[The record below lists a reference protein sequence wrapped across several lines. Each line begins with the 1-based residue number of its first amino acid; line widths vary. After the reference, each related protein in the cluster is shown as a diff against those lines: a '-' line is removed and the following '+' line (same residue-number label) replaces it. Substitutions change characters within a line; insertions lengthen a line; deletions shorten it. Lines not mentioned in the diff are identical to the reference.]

1 MYEPLMNLQRELSD
15 LFDESWPFAT
25 SRRTRAFP
33 TVDIAEQGD
42 ESIVVAELPG
52 VRKEDLKISIQDG
65 QLTISGERR
74 QHQLPEN
81 SSWLKNE
88 AWSGEFSRTIQLP
101 HEVKEDGVS
110 AELKNGILRIVLP
123 KAEEVRAREIK
134 VQ

>member
-1 MYEPLMNLQRELSD
+1 
-15 LFDESWPFAT
+15 
-25 SRRTRAFP
+25 
-33 TVDIAEQGD
+33 VDIAEQGD

-81 SSWLKNE
+81 SSWLRNE